1 MLPCGYITYLKFKI
15 IRFENNIFTISD
27 DDTSKE
33 LYAKWATDLEQEVLT
48 TKESSTIPN
57 VLIHNPKRDT
67 NSVLFNLLFPAAAA
81 EEKDCICLQKKS
93 PNFLQAIYKNFSY
106 NIFTL

>member
-1 MLPCGYITYLKFKI
+1 MLPFGYITYLKFKI
-15 IRFENNIFTISD
+15 IRFGNNIFTISD

-57 VLIHNPKRDT
+57 VLIHNPLNTD
-67 NSVLFNLLFPAAAA
+67 LFGTQIPIVYNLSFVR
-81 EEKDCICLQKKS
+81 
-93 PNFLQAIYKNFSY
+93 FF
-106 NIFTL
+106 

>member
-1 MLPCGYITYLKFKI
+1 MLPCGYITYLKFKK
-15 IRFENNIFTISD
+15 IRFGNNIFTISV

-33 LYAKWATDLEQEVLT
+33 LYAKWAKDLEQEVLS

-57 VLIHNPKRDT
+57 VLIHNPKRDA
-67 NSVLFNLLFPAAAA
+67 NSVLFNLLFPAEA
-81 EEKDCICLQKKS
+81 EEKDCNCLPKKS